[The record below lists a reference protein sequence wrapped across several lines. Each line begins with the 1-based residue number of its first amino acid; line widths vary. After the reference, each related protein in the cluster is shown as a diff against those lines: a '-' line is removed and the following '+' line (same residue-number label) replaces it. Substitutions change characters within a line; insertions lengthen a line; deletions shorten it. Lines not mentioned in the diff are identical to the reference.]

1 MASNPL
7 RDRRVLIVEDE
18 YMLAQDL
25 CHEVQDAGAV
35 VVGLAPSI
43 GKALDLISEQPDI
56 DAAVVD
62 VNLGGEMA
70 YPVADALIARR
81 IPFVFTTGYEDGE
94 LQSRYPQVARCEKPL
109 DFRILAKA
117 LGQSLNS

>member
-25 CHEVQDAGAV
+25 RHELEDVGTV
-35 VVGLAPSI
+35 VIGPAPSI
-43 GKALDLISEQPDI
+43 GKALDLISAEQGI
-56 DAAVVD
+56 DVAVVD

-70 YPVADALIARR
+70 YPVADALLARR

-94 LQSRYPQVARCEKPL
+94 LQARYPQVARCEKPVDVRAL
-109 DFRILAKA
+109 TRA
-117 LGQSLNS
+117 LGRSLNA

>member
-25 CHEVQDAGAV
+25 CHELTDVGTV
-35 VVGLAPSI
+35 VVGPAPSI
-43 GKALDLISEQPDI
+43 GKALDIISAGPPIDI
-56 DAAVVD
+56 AVVD

-94 LQSRYPQVARCEKPL
+94 LQTRYPQVARCEKPV
-109 DFRILAKA
+109 DFRALTKA
-117 LGQSLNS
+117 LGQSLGP